1 MIQQVKFGLMIMFDI
16 MNITN
21 GLDLILHA
29 SK

>member
-21 GLDLILHA
+21 TLDLILHA
-29 SK
+29 SN